1 MTIGITGGIGSGKST
16 VAKVLESMGRPVFYS
31 DQVAKELMTS
41 DLNLQSEITSH
52 FGEKA
57 YENGQLNRA
66 YLADRIFTN
75 PTDKS
80 ILNQLVHPRVRAE
93 FVAFAQSSHSKFAFN
108 EAAILFETG
117 AHKNFDKTILV
128 TASKEERIYR
138 VMKRDNCSREDVLN
152 RMNNQW
158 EDERKIPLADFVIQ
172 NGDTDRI
179 LTQIE
184 TIVDLL
190 SN

>member
-16 VAKVLESMGRPVFYS
+16 VAKVLESMGYPVFYS
-31 DQVAKELMTS
+31 DKVAKELMTS
-41 DLNLQSEITSH
+41 DQELQSEVISH

-57 YENGQLNRA
+57 YEKGQLNRS
-66 YLADRIFTN
+66 YLAERIFTN
-75 PTDKS
+75 PSDRS
-80 ILNQLVHPRVRAE
+80 ILNQLVHPRVRAK
-93 FVAFAQSSHSKFAFN
+93 FTAFAQSSQSKLAFN

-117 AHKNFDKTILV
+117 AHTNFDKTILV
-128 TASKEERIYR
+128 TAPKEERVDR

-172 NGDTDRI
+172 NGDIDRVLTRVEGIVEI
-179 LTQIE
+179 L
-184 TIVDLL
+184 L
-190 SN
+190 N